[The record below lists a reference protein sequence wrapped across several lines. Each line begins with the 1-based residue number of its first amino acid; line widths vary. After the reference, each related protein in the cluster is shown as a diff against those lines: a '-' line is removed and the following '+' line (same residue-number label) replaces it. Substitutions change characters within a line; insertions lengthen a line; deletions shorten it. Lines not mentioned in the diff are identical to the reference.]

1 MLWVL
6 LGAVVGSTIAII
18 YLVWRKW
25 IAPWRQVDRLVRQ
38 IGRGER
44 PQTFL
49 VDGGKEAQRESVA
62 LEDIL
67 SRQRQLDRHAGERAT
82 GQKAIFSA
90 MQDGLRVV
98 DSDRGIML
106 AKWTLQEL
114 F

>member
-49 VDGGKEAQRESVA
+49 VEGGKEAQRVSVA
-62 LEDIL
+62 LEDIF
-67 SRQRQLDRHAGERAT
+67 SRQRELDRQAGERAA
-82 GQKAIFSA
+82 GQKATLSA
-90 MQDGLRVV
+90 MQDGLPAL
-98 DSDRGIML
+98 DRGRPL
-106 AKWTLQEL
+106 VLPNRAFHAL
-114 F
+114 

>member
-6 LGAVVGSTIAII
+6 LGAVVGSTITII

-49 VDGGKEAQRESVA
+49 VEGGKEAQRVSVA
-62 LEDIL
+62 LEDIFR
-67 SRQRQLDRHAGERAT
+67 RQRELDRQAGEPAA
-82 GQKAIFSA
+82 GQKAIFPA
-90 MQDGLRVV
+90 MQDGFLVV
-98 DSDRGIML
+98 DPHPR
-106 AKWTLQEL
+106 TLPPN
-114 F
+114 